1 MDLTLIADGLM
12 IAAALGAAVYCMVLS
27 RRLKRFNNHKKGM
40 GRAIAVL
47 SAQVDDL
54 TKTLTRAEET
64 AKNSAQELAALTA
77 RSDDGAKRLE
87 MLLATLHDLPDPD
100 KTDEEPLAKFI
111 RSESEGPIAEAAQ

>member
-40 GRAIAVL
+40 ARAIAVL